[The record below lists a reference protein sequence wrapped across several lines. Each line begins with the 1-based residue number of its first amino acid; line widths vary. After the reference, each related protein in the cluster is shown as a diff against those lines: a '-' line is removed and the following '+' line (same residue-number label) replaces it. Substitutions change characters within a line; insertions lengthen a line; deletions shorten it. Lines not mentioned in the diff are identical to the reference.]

1 MRNRQTLSLRTAT
14 PVPLPPQVGVAR
26 LYEGADLADAFAIR
40 LPPHLAGNAEK
51 LARCALEYPAPW
63 VDRLMWL
70 RDQLVSLVGLKTS
83 DELRNASSLDVR
95 HARRIGIFRIYE
107 ARADEVVLGED
118 DTHLDFRVSVC
129 RMPLPDASDGDR
141 LLVVTVVHCH
151 NRLGR
156 CYIWLIAPFHRR
168 VVRSGLE
175 RAARAGWTLPAP
187 GATAR

>member
-1 MRNRQTLSLRTAT
+1 MLSTQTAT
-14 PVPLPPQVGVAR
+14 LVPLPPQVSVAR

-40 LPPHLAGNAEK
+40 LPSHFVGDAEK

-63 VDRLMWL
+63 VERLMWL
-70 RDQLVSLVGLKTS
+70 RDQLVSMVGLKTS
-83 DELRNASSLDVR
+83 DELRHASHLDVR

-118 DTHLDFRVSVC
+118 DAHLDFRVSVR
-129 RMPLPDASDGDR
+129 RMPLPEASGGDQ
-141 LLVVTVVHCH
+141 LIVVTVVHCH

-187 GATAR
+187 GTTAR